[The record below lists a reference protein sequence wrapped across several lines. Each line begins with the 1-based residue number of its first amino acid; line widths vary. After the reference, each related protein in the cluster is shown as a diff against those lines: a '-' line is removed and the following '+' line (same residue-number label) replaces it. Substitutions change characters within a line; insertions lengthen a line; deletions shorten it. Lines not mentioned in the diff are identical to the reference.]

1 MILLNPA
8 SSPYY
13 ETTKAQAMKALAA
26 WPGGLQIGG
35 GIHDE
40 NAEEFLRAGASQ
52 VIVTSFVFKD
62 GRSKRRTLNRLVHAE
77 EKNSWC

>member
-26 WPGGLQIGG
+26 WPGGFQIGG

-40 NAEEFLRAGASQ
+40 NAEEFLEQGLPKSLSRALSLRT
-52 VIVTSFVFKD
+52 VS
-62 GRSKRRTLNRLVHAE
+62 SKRRT
-77 EKNSWC
+77 